1 MAWKVSTRFDDDND
15 GVGLVTCS
23 YFDNVTDTIP
33 SFEYAARADTK
44 ILSEF
49 REVMRTAVRKRR
61 RMLTR
66 IAAQNALITTAEAF
80 INEFEAGLV

>member
-1 MAWKVSTRFDDDND
+1 MAWRVSTQFDDDNN

-23 YFDNVTDTIP
+23 YFDTPTSTDP

-61 RMLTR
+61 RMLAR
-66 IAAQNALITTAEAF
+66 ITAQNAVIANAEAF
-80 INEFEAGLV
+80 INEFAAGLV